1 MSGLVCR
8 RHFKSIMCVLLLSP
22 HVQLRRPRTPR
33 VTCSAERNEFNTHM
47 DRNPSILSKHSH
59 LEILQKH
66 ENQARIQQELVV
78 SNEVASLSSCFNPPG
93 NHGPEVRVGEARL
106 RRHCGGLWQQATPI
120 AAGSSESHS
129 AGRPHIRSKQGRWCK
144 GPPCPTRSLP
154 STMLHPSWAPG
165 EGQTGQGPPFLALD
179 VDLP

>member
-1 MSGLVCR
+1 MSELVCR
-8 RHFKSIMCVLLLSP
+8 KHFKSITCVLLLSP

-66 ENQARIQQELVV
+66 GNQARIQQESVV
-78 SNEVASLSSCFNPPG
+78 SNEVASLSLCFNPPG
-93 NHGPEVRVGEARL
+93 NRGPEVRVGRARL
-106 RRHCGGLWQQATPI
+106 RCHCGGLWQQATPI
-120 AAGSSESHS
+120 IAGSSESHS
-129 AGRPHIRSKQGRWCK
+129 ARRPHIRSKQGRWVL
-144 GPPCPTRSLP
+144 PAQPDHSPAPCSILAGH
-154 STMLHPSWAPG
+154 LG
-165 EGQTGQGPPFLALD
+165 VQTGQGPPLLALD